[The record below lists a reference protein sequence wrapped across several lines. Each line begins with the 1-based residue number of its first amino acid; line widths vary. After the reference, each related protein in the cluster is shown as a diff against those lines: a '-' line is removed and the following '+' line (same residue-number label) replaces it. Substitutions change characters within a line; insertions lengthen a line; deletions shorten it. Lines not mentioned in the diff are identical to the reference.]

1 MCHSISSNSAD
12 GAMEIVGGHLEKSNL
27 FNLYEVMHVSSPETR
42 FYDNSGGGPTAEPAP
57 PNHVDTTVSQP
68 FRQ

>member
-1 MCHSISSNSAD
+1 
-12 GAMEIVGGHLEKSNL
+12 MEIVGGHLEKSNL